1 LTPYYVLDTAQKT
14 IDNSLD
20 SDIIVSIRIVSIR
33 NRTSR
38 LISRWV
44 VKCVRQ
50 KVAGAFAVKGDNFRE
65 EGVMLMANQGQ
76 PLCCGWLRVG
86 FFR

>member
-1 LTPYYVLDTAQKT
+1 M
-14 IDNSLD
+14 NSG
-20 SDIIVSIRIVSIR
+20 
-33 NRTSR
+33 TMEYKAHMK
-38 LISRWV
+38 WV

-50 KVAGAFAVKGDNFRE
+50 KVAGVFVVKGDNFRE

-76 PLCCGWLRVG
+76 SLCCWWLRVG